1 MSDWESVH
9 LRTPLFYWNC
19 SLIEAHME
27 VFSCL
32 AQPPPQASNEL
43 FSKLPTESEGVWLF
57 PSKVP
62 KLRKIQWSEYHPQ
75 EEEPPK
81 SWAHPHVSK
90 ILRQLP
96 TPIIG
101 IPSPSIGWHLPNG
114 ASDLQFPLPVPI
126 FSRNPHGFL
135 PLLLQV
141 CTLVVG
147 PSPHPLSF
155 LNLLT
160 LISTWN
166 LVSLLTSVFLVQW
179 GQKILSCSLLY
190 PQIHWRP

>member
-19 SLIEAHME
+19 SLTEAHME
-27 VFSCL
+27 VFSRL

-43 FSKLPTESEGVWLF
+43 FSKLPTESEGAVWLF

-81 SWAHPHVSK
+81 SRAHPHVSK

-101 IPSPSIGWHLPNG
+101 IPSPSSGWHLPKWSLWP
-114 ASDLQFPLPVPI
+114 AVPSACSHFLQESTW
-126 FSRNPHGFL
+126 FS
-135 PLLLQV
+135 
-141 CTLVVG
+141 
-147 PSPHPLSF
+147 PSPSPSLYSCSGAF
-155 LNLLT
+155 PTPAVIPQSPYAAALLCIA

-166 LVSLLTSVFLVQW
+166 LVRLLTSVFLVQW
-179 GQKILSCSLLY
+179 G
-190 PQIHWRP
+190 